1 MQGLLNHCMFI
12 QQLWW
17 GIPCLNLTHQFD
29 IGLVYMHQV
38 QKKSINFDFENHAEA
53 LILIGCYLLSNSKMR
68 RLEKWRNVITQL
80 LRPEMVFGIDHKLS
94 SNPRD
99 YFSSIFLT
107 FIPPVKGNLKSPKIS
122 IINKFEK
129 PYKYNLILP
138 SIFLVRIYIFST
150 RYLWKKGFSKL

>member
-1 MQGLLNHCMFI
+1 MQGLLNDCMFI

-17 GIPCLNLTHQFD
+17 GIPYLNLTHQFD

-53 LILIGCYLLSNSKMR
+53 LILIGCYLLSNSKI

-80 LRPEMVFGIDHKLS
+80 LLPEMVFGIDHKLS

-107 FIPPVKGNLKSPKIS
+107 FIPPVKGHLKSPKIS

-129 PYKYNLILP
+129 QYKYNLIFP
-138 SIFLVRIYIFST
+138 SIFLVRIYIFFRLVT
-150 RYLWKKGFSKL
+150 YGKKFF